1 MIDKTYKWYPIYTR
15 SRAEKKTAEA
25 LEKKNITTYLPLKK
39 VEKQWS
45 DRKKIVEEP
54 LLKSYL
60 FVYIS
65 SAEQTEVLSTNG
77 VSRFIYFSGKIA
89 SMPDKQV
96 EDLKLLLAEEA
107 DLEIIEQEL
116 EVGEK
121 VLIKAGPFK
130 GIVAEL
136 VSLRSKKS
144 IVLRLES
151 LGHAIKINTSMAFI
165 ESLK

>member
-1 MIDKTYKWYPIYTR
+1 
-15 SRAEKKTAEA
+15 
-25 LEKKNITTYLPLKK
+25 
-39 VEKQWS
+39 
-45 DRKKIVEEP
+45 
-54 LLKSYL
+54 
-60 FVYIS
+60 
-65 SAEQTEVLSTNG
+65 
-77 VSRFIYFSGKIA
+77 
-89 SMPDKQV
+89 MPDKQV

-136 VSLRSKKS
+136 ILLRSKKS